1 MGCLLM
7 RAGRPR
13 PADPAEAAAWPP
25 LVGGMDCCCW
35 RGAPMV
41 SMGWPTMTAAAEG
54 AVVAEA
60 AGAGAAEV
68 AGG

>member
-25 LVGGMDCCCW
+25 LGGGMGCCW

-41 SMGWPTMTAAAEG
+41 SMGWPTMTAAGG

>member
-25 LVGGMDCCCW
+25 LGGGMGSPR

-41 SMGWPTMTAAAEG
+41 SMGWPTMTAAEG
-54 AVVAEA
+54 AVVAA